1 MRIHVINPNT
11 TRSMTLKIG
20 AAAKAAASPGV
31 EVTAVNPEFG
41 PASIEGYFDEAFSI
55 PGLIEEI
62 GKARDADAF
71 VIACFDDTGLEA
83 ARCATSAPVIGIG
96 EAAFHMASLIA
107 AKFSVVTTLSR
118 SIVPIEH
125 NLAKYGLIS
134 RCARVRAAEVPVL
147 ALEEPGSD
155 ARRLIEQEIERALAE
170 DGAEAIVLGCAGMTD
185 LARDLARKAGVPV
198 LDGVACAVSLAE
210 SLVRLGLKTSKRRTY
225 AAPFAEDLHGRVQA
239 LRAGG
244 LSFVCNSAQAAAGRI
259 CVAGDIGHPR
269 SLGEAHERHPAIDV
283 FVLARAD
290 EIGLVP
296 NADVAARILHET
308 IEFDPRRPVRLVA
321 RPRIGLE
328 VIEAAP
334 ILNERQETEIRVA
347 EEAMFGRR
355 RLEFLQHFRHR
366 AKSSAAIYAA
376 STVC

>member
-1 MRIHVINPNT
+1 MRVHVINPNT

-20 AAAKAAASPGV
+20 AAAKTAASPGV
-31 EVTAVNPEFG
+31 EVTTVNPDDG
-41 PASIEGYFDEAFSI
+41 PASIEGYFDEAFSV

-83 ARCATSAPVIGIG
+83 ARCATPAPVIGIG

-118 SIVPIEH
+118 SIIPLEH
-125 NLAKYGLIS
+125 NLAKYGLKA

-185 LARDLARKAGVPV
+185 LARDLALTTGVPV

-210 SLVRLGLKTSKRRTY
+210 SLVRLDLKTSKRNTY
-225 AAPFAEDLHGRVQA
+225 AAPLAKAYAGEFKRFAPG
-239 LRAGG
+239 
-244 LSFVCNSAQAAAGRI
+244 
-259 CVAGDIGHPR
+259 
-269 SLGEAHERHPAIDV
+269 
-283 FVLARAD
+283 
-290 EIGLVP
+290 
-296 NADVAARILHET
+296 
-308 IEFDPRRPVRLVA
+308 
-321 RPRIGLE
+321 
-328 VIEAAP
+328 
-334 ILNERQETEIRVA
+334 
-347 EEAMFGRR
+347 
-355 RLEFLQHFRHR
+355 
-366 AKSSAAIYAA
+366 
-376 STVC
+376 